1 MDARRKRG
9 TIHFAPGYFTYL
21 ITMVVIPLVLLPTIG
36 FGQLPLPENIME
48 TVSFLFP
55 TDGTSVGV
63 GTGFYVRDEKT
74 NTPYLVTA
82 KHVLMSKP
90 KEYFPKLCMKV
101 NNTKGG
107 IDLIPVDL
115 SQLNGARIFV
125 DKEDADIDI
134 AVIPIRDIPM
144 LPGRTS
150 KDYNL
155 AVVPVAGFATKEH
168 FAKRAIAV
176 GDEAF
181 LTGWFSGFYGATQ
194 NYPIARFGRL
204 AMATDEKIPW
214 REDAS
219 KPAQMLN
226 LYLVEAHTTKGN
238 SGSPVFFRPSLQR
251 DPKKFVIGDQPLL
264 LAGVLK
270 GYFHALGEQNSN
282 SGIAAVVPAFQISQI
297 LFSEEVTRQRA
308 IARKAV
314 PPQKEDIEACLQAEK
329 QVRKILGQP

>member
-1 MDARRKRG
+1 MSANKKRG

-21 ITMVVIPLVLLPTIG
+21 ITIVVIPLVLLPTIG
-36 FGQLPLPENIME
+36 LGQQPLPENIMQ

-63 GTGFYVRDEKT
+63 GTGFYVRDDKT
-74 NTPYLVTA
+74 KTAYLVTA

-90 KEYFPKLCMKV
+90 KEYFSRLCMKV
-101 NNTKGG
+101 NNTTGG
-107 IDLIPVDL
+107 TDLIPVDL
-115 SQLNGARIFV
+115 SQPNGARIFV

-134 AVIPIRDIPM
+134 AIIPINDIPM

-150 KDYNL
+150 KDYRL
-155 AVVPVAGFATKEH
+155 TVVPVAGFATKEH
-168 FAKRAIAV
+168 FAKRAIAA

-214 REDAS
+214 KEDSS

-226 LYLVEAHTTKGN
+226 LYLIEAHTTKGN

-251 DPKKFVIGDQPLL
+251 DPKQFVIGDQPLL

-270 GYFHALGEQNSN
+270 GYFGALGEQN

-297 LFSEEVTRQRA
+297 LLSEEVTRQRA
-308 IARKAV
+308 TVRKAV
-314 PPQKEDIEACLQAEK
+314 PPQKEDIEVCLQAEE